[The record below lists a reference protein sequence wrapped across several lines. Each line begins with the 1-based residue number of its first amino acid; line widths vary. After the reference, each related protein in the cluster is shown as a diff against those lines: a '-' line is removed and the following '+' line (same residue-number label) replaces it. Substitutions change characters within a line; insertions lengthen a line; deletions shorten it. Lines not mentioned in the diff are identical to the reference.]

1 MKCCNFVSS
10 LIDDSDECDNGG
22 SENTSQLEKNSDAKQ
37 LTLEDYRSDAESKN
51 IDVWFG
57 GSHFVFEYQISKC
70 AMESFNDGIFIIL
83 IGRTIPN
90 FDILN
95 HQDVMFFDYILKLP
109 PHE

>member
-83 IGRTIPN
+83 IGRTIESTK
-90 FDILN
+90 FRYSQSSRCYVL
-95 HQDVMFFDYILKLP
+95 
-109 PHE
+109 

>member
-70 AMESFNDGIFIIL
+70 AMEW
-83 IGRTIPN
+83 N
-90 FDILN
+90 FYYLDWENYTKFRYSQSSRCYVL
-95 HQDVMFFDYILKLP
+95 
-109 PHE
+109 